1 MNMTA
6 FLSARFRH
14 GVVQA
19 TVLAVVFAG
28 MASAESPRSHLEPAR
43 GASAVTRSTGSL
55 GLKLTRASAVL
66 RRQLALARGAGLVV
80 EDVVADSPAAR
91 AGFAQ
96 HDVLVKLDDQLL
108 VLPEQL
114 DALLEA
120 AESDE
125 PLACVVLR
133 NGREVTIAVDGAA
146 EAASRP
152 VATTNGLRPAASAL
166 AIVQPTATSGPVAAG
181 RLRRLARETL
191 LRQDADYQIRLTS
204 GEEMRLVVTDRQGRV
219 VFDDAIDNPE
229 GRGRMPADVRTR
241 VAAMEQQLEGD
252 GARDAPPVSAQ
263 SQPQRKTPRAEI
275 GRLDVA
281 PVELR

>member
-6 FLSARFRH
+6 FSPARFRH
-14 GVVQA
+14 GAVRGA
-19 TVLAVVFAG
+19 VLAVGLVG
-28 MASAESPRSHLEPAR
+28 MAWAESPRSHLEPAR

-80 EDVVADSPAAR
+80 DDVVADSPAAR

-96 HDVLVKLDDQLL
+96 HDVLVKLEDQLL

-125 PLACVVLR
+125 PLECVVLR
-133 NGREVTIAVDGAA
+133 NGREVTIAIAGAA
-146 EAASRP
+146 EATSRP
-152 VATTNGLRPAASAL
+152 VAGTNGLRPAASAL
-166 AIVQPTATSGPVAAG
+166 AIVQPAASGPVAAG

-204 GEEMRLVVTDRQGRV
+204 GDEMRLVVTDRQGRV
-219 VFDDAIDNPE
+219 VFDDAIDTPE

-241 VAAMEQQLEGD
+241 VAAMEQQLEGAE
-252 GARDAPPVSAQ
+252 ARDVSPVAAQ
-263 SQPQRKTPRAEI
+263 PQLQRKTPRAEI
-275 GRLDVA
+275 GRLDVT